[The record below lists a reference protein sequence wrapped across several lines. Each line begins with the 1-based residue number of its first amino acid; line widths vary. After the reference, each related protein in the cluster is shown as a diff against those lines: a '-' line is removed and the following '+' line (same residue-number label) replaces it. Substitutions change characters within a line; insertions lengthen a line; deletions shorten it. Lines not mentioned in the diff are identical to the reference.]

1 MIRSPQ
7 LEGNQKY
14 VRKPEF
20 KAKQGGNA
28 MPLEFTFTEEQE
40 LFRRTIRELM
50 AKSVTPR
57 AKELTQARAL
67 VPDVHKAL
75 TEAGLF
81 GILLPTEYGG
91 SNSDY
96 VTFTI
101 AVEEMMRGDPTCF
114 AGPPVF
120 YGALCARVPSVYGS
134 AELKDEVLPK
144 VAKDGWVTPLHN
156 TEPSCGTDF
165 TAITTTAK
173 KTDGEYIVNGEKI
186 CLTGVPEVVKYGGG
200 YITTVKTRPELGSK
214 GMSLLYI
221 PSNSKGITTSSFT
234 GMGVDIGGVRFENTP
249 VPERYLI
256 GFEGTGYQ
264 MTYECFVHARVV
276 VTMGMVAAAD
286 ATIENGIQY
295 IKQRKAFGKP
305 VAAHE
310 GIQFELAEDYANVQA
325 CKWLTYRA
333 AWLIDQYHRGK
344 VSFSDA
350 MTAASI
356 AKLAASEHCVKA
368 VSDVLE
374 WYGGLG
380 TTTEYDAQQVFRFV
394 RQWVIAE
401 GTKNA
406 QKIVIA
412 TSLLGREF
420 SPM

>member
-1 MIRSPQ
+1 
-7 LEGNQKY
+7 
-14 VRKPEF
+14 
-20 KAKQGGNA
+20 

-50 AKSVTPR
+50 AKNVAPK
-57 AKELTQARAL
+57 AKELLQARTIT
-67 VPDVHKAL
+67 PEVHKAL
-75 TEAGLF
+75 TEVGLF
-81 GILLPTEYGG
+81 GLLIPTEFGG

-96 VTFTI
+96 VTFII
-101 AVEEMMRGDPTCF
+101 AVEEMTRGDPTGF
-114 AGPPVF
+114 AGLPVW
-120 YGALCARVPSVYGS
+120 YGASCARLLSVYGN
-134 AELKDEVLPK
+134 AELKEEVLPK
-144 VAKDGWVTPLHN
+144 VAKDGWVTPLHS
-156 TEPSCGTDF
+156 TEPGCGTDF

-173 KTDGEYIVNGEKI
+173 KNDSEYIVNGEKT
-186 CLTGVPEVVKYGGG
+186 CLSCVPEVVKYNGGF
-200 YITTVKTRPELGSK
+200 ITSVKTRPELGSK

-221 PSNSKGITTSSFT
+221 PSKSKGITTSAFT
-234 GMGVDIGGVRFENTP
+234 GMGIDISSIRYENTP

-264 MTYECFVHARVV
+264 MTYESFVHARVPT
-276 VTMGMVAAAD
+276 TMSIVAAAD
-286 ATIENGIQY
+286 GAIEQGIQY
-295 IKQRKAFGKP
+295 IKQRKAFGKA

-333 AWLIDQYHRGK
+333 AWLVDQYHKGK
-344 VSFSDA
+344 ASFYDA
-350 MTAASI
+350 MTGASI

-380 TTTEYDAQQVFRFV
+380 TTTEYDVQHVFRIV
-394 RQWVIAE
+394 RQAVIAE

-412 TSLLGREF
+412 MQLLGREF
-420 SPM
+420 SAV